1 VDRAAVQTNMVFM
14 SVDPQRAEALREF
27 LRQRNM
33 LIGAGS
39 TVRLVTHLDVNAD
52 DIRALAGAIAQFFT
66 QTPRQVP
73 IHA

>member
-1 VDRAAVQTNMVFM
+1 MVFM

-33 LIGAGS
+33 LIGVGS
-39 TVRLVTHLDVNAD
+39 TVRLVTHLDVNGD
-52 DIRALAGAIAQFFT
+52 DIEAIAGAISQFFA

-73 IHA
+73 LHA